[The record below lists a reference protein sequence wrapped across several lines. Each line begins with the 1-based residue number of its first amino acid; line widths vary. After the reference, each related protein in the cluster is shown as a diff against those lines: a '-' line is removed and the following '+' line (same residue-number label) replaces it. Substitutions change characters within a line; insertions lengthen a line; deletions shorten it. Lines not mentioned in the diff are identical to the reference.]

1 MIIKLRLENY
11 TPLYN
16 SGITIVDLG
25 LDSIVNLFIAQNG
38 AGKTSIMKE
47 LNPLAPENANYEP
60 GGRKYIE
67 IKFPGRMYV
76 LDSYTGVSDGH
87 SFKVNGEELNKSGTY
102 TSQKELV
109 WTHFKLDSNRNKILS
124 GLKVT
129 DSFSSMTPNRRKEF
143 LMWLYPN
150 DTTFVMNVWNK
161 LKIERNELKATIK
174 NQVIRYTEE
183 NRKLQHIA
191 DCTIEELENRIK
203 LIDSELK
210 ESLLVRGS
218 LERFTLDP
226 ELKRKIAQFDRLAE
240 ILTVNKVSGFI
251 ETADEMEAGL
261 ECASDLLNR
270 HQDNAS
276 VIQRVISEHAG
287 MLEGMEEFLEDP
299 LLFQHQ
305 SEHIQQE
312 LNQIK
317 EEIISADQLLQG
329 ADVFNDPEV
338 NFNGLEHVVE
348 GFIAGLNRVV
358 LLGDDKLTGG
368 DYKRLQQ
375 RSEQIENEL
384 RGMKRDL
391 EDTAHKL
398 KHYSQAEAIDC
409 PKCSFNFK
417 VGITQKDIA
426 NQEHKRTG
434 LVIQLEK
441 LEKEKVAVTTKLDD
455 EYEWYTTMMAL
466 YQFCRLNSDVPV
478 LTQLVK
484 EYSIGKSNVDIL
496 INALQAFMRRHEL
509 KRKAE
514 ALMTESSILDKRIA
528 TLQKDNFLDT
538 AKYLANLENDL
549 HKENNL
555 ITFYKDRVAVLESNL
570 LEISNYTN
578 NLQKLRELKEE
589 VFSGLER
596 EGMVNLRKLVDG
608 RISILSDEKD
618 EYLTSIINGRSLISV
633 VTSISE
639 DIDRM
644 KRRQMIVETWMDEL
658 CPNKGFIGRLMAD
671 FIKTFCGNINSIIQ
685 NVWNTTLYVKPCSKD
700 NGDLTYKFPVVVGD
714 KKPVPDIGDCSLG
727 QTGIIDFAARMTALL
742 YHGIPYPLFMD
753 EVGTPFDEIK
763 RIRFF
768 NYIKEFSQKKDCP
781 QIFCVSHY
789 LSSHGVF
796 TNPNVVAMK
805 FEGLNVPDSRNA
817 NSTII

>member
-11 TPLYN
+11 TPLYT

-38 AGKTSIMKE
+38 VGKTSIMKE

-67 IKFPGRMYV
+67 IKFPGKFYV

-109 WTHFKLDSNRNKILS
+109 WVHFKLDANRNKILS
-124 GLKVT
+124 GLKVV
-129 DSFSSMTPNRRKEF
+129 DCFSSMTPNRRKEF

-150 DTTFVMNVWNK
+150 DTSFVMGVYNK
-161 LKIERNELKATIK
+161 LKIERNELKGAIK
-174 NQVIRYTEE
+174 NQVVRYTEE
-183 NRKLQHIA
+183 NRKLQNIA
-191 DCTIEELENRIK
+191 ECGVEELENRIR

-218 LERFTLDP
+218 LERFAIDP
-226 ELKRKIAQFDRLAE
+226 DLKLKISRFDRLAE

-251 ETADEMEAGL
+251 ETAREMQTGL
-261 ECASDLLNR
+261 LAAKERLAK
-270 HQDNAS
+270 HQDSAS

-305 SEHIQQE
+305 SEHLQAE
-312 LNQIK
+312 LN
-317 EEIISADQLLQG
+317 EIRTEILNADQVLQG
-329 ADVFNDPEV
+329 AEVFNDPEV
-338 NFNGLEHVVE
+338 NFDGLEHVTE
-348 GFIAGLNRVV
+348 AFIASLDRVV
-358 LLGDDKLTGG
+358 LVGDDKLTGG

-375 RSEQIENEL
+375 RGEQVENEL
-384 RGMKRDL
+384 RSLKRDL
-391 EDTAHKL
+391 EETIHKL
-398 KHYSQAEAIDC
+398 KHFSQAEAIDC
-409 PKCSFNFK
+409 PKCDHNFK

-434 LVIQLEK
+434 LIIQLEK
-441 LEKEKVAVTTKLDD
+441 LEKEKVALTAKLDN

-466 YQFCRLNSDVPV
+466 HQFCRLNSNVPV

-484 EYSIGKSNVDIL
+484 DYNIGKSNVDIL
-496 INALQAFMRRHEL
+496 VNALQAFMRRVNL
-509 KRKAE
+509 VRKAE
-514 ALMTESSILDKRIA
+514 ALITESNILDKRIA

-538 AKYLANLENDL
+538 AKYLSNLESDL

-555 ITFYKDRVAVLESNL
+555 ISFYKARVNTLESNL
-570 LEISNYTN
+570 VEISNYDN
-578 NLQKLRELKEE
+578 NLQMLRSLKDEI
-589 VFSGLER
+589 FSGLEK

-608 RISILSDEKD
+608 RIGILSDEKD

-658 CPNKGFIGRLMAD
+658 CPNKGFIGRLMTD
-671 FIKTFCGNINSIIQ
+671 FIKTFCGNVNSIIQ
-685 NVWNTTLYVKPCSKD
+685 NVWNSTLYVKPCSKD

-768 NYIKEFSQKKDCP
+768 NFVKELSQKKDCP

-796 TNPNVVAMK
+796 TAPNVVAMK
-805 FEGLNVPDSRNA
+805 FEGLNVPESRNA